1 MTRNSERD
9 GNLLGSE
16 ININSEKEK
25 TKEIL
30 NKETNKK
37 KKEHFQH

>member
-25 TKEIL
+25 TER
-30 NKETNKK
+30 NSEQTNKK